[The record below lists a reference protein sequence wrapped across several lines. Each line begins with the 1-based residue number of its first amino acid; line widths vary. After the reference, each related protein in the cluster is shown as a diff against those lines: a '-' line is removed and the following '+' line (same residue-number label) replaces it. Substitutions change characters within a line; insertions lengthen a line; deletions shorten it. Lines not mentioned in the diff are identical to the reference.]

1 MLVKKTTDRKG
12 YSGIWCPGAGGG
24 GRINDGNSQWQMWAE
39 PARFSS
45 SQRRW
50 KKWGIN
56 KQEMRPTGRWVCV
69 SVCVLSA
76 SSSEAGDRSSNP
88 TSRLCDLT
96 VEELFSLACP
106 LMLLLLAYFDLCDT
120 WPCFLCSRVS
130 TGRLPWWPTWASPSL
145 IPASCGG
152 YPSHFALSHIH
163 RSVCFFL
170 ITFVWNLFSLICLH
184 IFISLSQTTR
194 LLKLRR
200 NVVKLSL
207 YQHFTNTL
215 IFSVVGE

>member
-1 MLVKKTTDRKG
+1 M
-12 YSGIWCPGAGGG
+12 
-24 GRINDGNSQWQMWAE
+24 
-39 PARFSS
+39 
-45 SQRRW
+45 
-50 KKWGIN
+50 
-56 KQEMRPTGRWVCV
+56 
-69 SVCVLSA
+69 SVCECVCLLSA
-76 SSSEAGDRSSNP
+76 SSSEAGDWSSNS

-106 LMLLLLAYFDLCDT
+106 LMFLLLAYFDLCDM
-120 WPCFLCSRVS
+120 WPCFLCCRVS

-152 YPSHFALSHIH
+152 YPSHLALSHIY
-163 RSVCFFL
+163 RSVWFFCFFFL
-170 ITFVWNLFSLICLH
+170 IAFVWNLFSLICVH